1 MKLRNHILLW
11 LVVTSLLPLLILS
24 VGGARYSQKVFIES
38 IDSEM
43 LDELNRL
50 STKLDE
56 LFATQR
62 QLLRNLSRSDVVRNF
77 GAALPRAIEAGGVTA
92 EFSRERYN
100 LEVYFVSLQQLVA
113 EDAELRLLD
122 AQGHTVIKAS
132 FGQTSKI
139 QSETLLPYAISEKEP
154 PSALTEL
161 LTSLPQNEISHRP
174 LGLTSSSD
182 QPVLLADS
190 ILPIQLDDGQRLYLI
205 FSNFGESLDHLLDRA
220 PRLRNAQLTVI
231 ATEPTASTEALMLYD
246 DQRSIRFSLNS
257 SKRIRYAAENS
268 NAFSNVAGDVTQ
280 VDNARIYL
288 NEYLPHPDRFTSWLL
303 VASLD
308 SERLLE
314 QFKLAKWGMLGLTAI
329 VFLLGLLIAW
339 RVSRYLSR
347 PISRLAHN
355 LHAYAHNQQSLP
367 DIPALSSEIKSLQ
380 AAFRKMTTSIE
391 KSQQQKQRSENKL
404 QQHAKLASLG
414 EMAAGIG
421 HELNNPLTNILS
433 LGKLIKRQQEQ
444 QGDATSDV
452 DSLISETH
460 RASKIVS
467 GVLNFSRQIT
477 PEIQTIELNPWIKM
491 CIQRV
496 TKKAH
501 EEGITIKFVAAAD
514 LVFQGDPFQL
524 EQVLVNL
531 LTNAIQ
537 ASERAQTIQVKTKTY
552 NQQLVIQII
561 DAGEGLTDTIEN
573 RIFEPFFTT
582 RKIGVGNGLGLSISM
597 GIIEVHEGTL
607 TLRNNPDRGCTAEIR
622 LPLTHD

>member
-62 QLLRNLSRSDVVRNF
+62 QLLRNLSRSDAVRNF

-132 FGQTSKI
+132 FGQTSTI
-139 QSETLLPYAISEKEP
+139 QLETLLPYAISEKEP
-154 PSALTEL
+154 PTALTEL
-161 LTSLPQNEISHRP
+161 LTTLPQNEISHRP
-174 LGLTSSSD
+174 LGLTSSSGH
-182 QPVLLADS
+182 PVLLADS
-190 ILPIQLDDGQRLYLI
+190 ILPIQLDDGQRLYLV
-205 FSNFGESLDHLLDRA
+205 FSNFGGSLDHLLDRA
-220 PRLRNAQLTVI
+220 PRLRNAKLTVI
-231 ATEPTASTEALMLYD
+231 ATEPSASTEELMLYD
-246 DQRSIRFSLNS
+246 DQRSVRFSLAS
-257 SKRIRYAAENS
+257 SKRADYAAGNGS
-268 NAFSNVAGDVTQ
+268 AFSNVAGEVAQID
-280 VDNARIYL
+280 DARIYL
-288 NEYLPHPDRFTSWLL
+288 NEYLPHPDRLTSWLL

-314 QFKLAKWGMLGLTAI
+314 QFKLAKWGMLGLIAI

-339 RVSRYLSR
+339 RVSRHLSR

-355 LHAYAHNQQSLP
+355 LNAYAHNQQSLP

-380 AAFRKMTTSIE
+380 AAFRKMTASIE
-391 KSQQQKQRSENKL
+391 KSQQQKQRSEKKL

-433 LGKLIKRQQEQ
+433 LGKLIKRQQHQ
-444 QGDATSDV
+444 QGDTTSDV
-452 DSLISETH
+452 DSLIGETH

-467 GVLNFSRQIT
+467 GMLNFSRQIR
-477 PEIQTIELNPWIKM
+477 PEMQAIDLNPWIKM
-491 CIQRV
+491 CIQRIA
-496 TKKAH
+496 KKAL
-501 EEGITIKFVAAAD
+501 EAGIKIHFTAAKD

-524 EQVLVNL
+524 EQVMINL

-537 ASERAQTIQVKTKTY
+537 TSQREQSIQVTAESSD
-552 NQQLVIQII
+552 QQLVIHVI
-561 DAGEGLTDTIEN
+561 DAGEGLEANIEN
-573 RIFEPFFTT
+573 RVFEPFFTT

-607 TLRNNPDRGCTAEIR
+607 KLRNNPDRGCTAEIR
-622 LPLTHD
+622 LPLTT